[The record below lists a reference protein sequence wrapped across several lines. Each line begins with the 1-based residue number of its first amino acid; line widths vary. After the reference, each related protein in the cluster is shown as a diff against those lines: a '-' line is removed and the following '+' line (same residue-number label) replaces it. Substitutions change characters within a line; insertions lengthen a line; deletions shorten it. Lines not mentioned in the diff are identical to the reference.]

1 MLGAGLALLAACGRA
16 NAPASSSLLNVSY
29 DATRELFAA
38 INAAFIA
45 EYAHDQ
51 APAKPV
57 AIEMSHGGSGRQARA
72 VIEGLRADVVTLAT
86 PYDVDQIAASGLLDK
101 SWRTRLAN
109 NSSPFTSTVVF
120 VVRAGNPKAI
130 HDWSDVAR
138 AGVSVVTPN
147 PKTSGGARWNYLAA
161 WAYAL
166 RQPGGNEA
174 SAKDFVRHMFANAQV
189 LDTGARAALTTF
201 AQRGVGDVLIAW
213 ENEAHLGVA
222 DFSSDHFEIVYPSLS
237 IAAEPVAAR
246 VDANCA
252 RKHSQNLADAYL
264 QFLYQAAAQD
274 IGARNYFRPADPA
287 VKARYAASFPNLAM
301 VRVEDVFGSWADAQR
316 IHFASGGVFDQVTAG
331 RAP

>member
-16 NAPASSSLLNVSY
+16 IAPASSSLLNVSY
-29 DATRELFAA
+29 DATRELYAA
-38 INAAFIA
+38 INAAFVA
-45 EYAHDQ
+45 DYAH
-51 APAKPV
+51 AHAHAKHV

-72 VIEGLRADVVTLAT
+72 VIDGLRADVVTLAT
-86 PYDVDQIAASGLLDK
+86 PYDVDQIGASGLLDK

-109 NSSPFTSTVVF
+109 NSSPYASTVVF

-138 AGVSVVTPN
+138 PGVSVVTPN

-161 WAYAL
+161 WVYAL
-166 RQPGGNEA
+166 RQPGATEA
-174 SAKDFVRHMFANAQV
+174 SAKDFVRHIYANAQV

-213 ENEAHLGVA
+213 ENEAHLGVV
-222 DFSSDHFEIVYPSLS
+222 DFSSEHFEIVYPSLS

-252 RKHSQNLADAYL
+252 RKGSQALADAYL
-264 QFLYQAAAQD
+264 QFLYQPAAQD
-274 IGARNYFRPADPA
+274 IAARNFFRPADPA
-287 VKARYAASFPNLAM
+287 ALARHRALFPTLPM
-301 VRVEDVFGSWADAQR
+301 VRVEDVFGSWAEAQR
-316 IHFASGGVFDQVTAG
+316 VHFAAGGVFDQVTAG